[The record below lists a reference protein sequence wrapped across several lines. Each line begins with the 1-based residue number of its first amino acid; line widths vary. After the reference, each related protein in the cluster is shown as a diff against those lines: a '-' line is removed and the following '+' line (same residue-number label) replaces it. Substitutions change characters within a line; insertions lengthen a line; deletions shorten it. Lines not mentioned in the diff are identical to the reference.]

1 MSGQGTKHKEKH
13 VQLKHLTKSNSTN
26 FFILVFFFASLHE
39 EMETSQSFQYLMAES
54 GPADHAEGQGRDPR
68 RLPPHLSTAG
78 LLKTSLPFGITP
90 EGQSTVRH
98 LPHKA
103 AHRISELNL
112 FLYLRISGV
121 SLCGLVLVG
130 FTLTTEPFRV
140 GSCLMASGLIP
151 SQENPTETQDT

>member
-1 MSGQGTKHKEKH
+1 MCVPAGFLQGQGTGTD
-13 VQLKHLTKSNSTN
+13 VRSLPSHLPMTPPKSPALPINDRSTLETKSER
-26 FFILVFFFASLHE
+26 V
-39 EMETSQSFQYLMAES
+39 
-54 GPADHAEGQGRDPR
+54 RV
-68 RLPPHLSTAG
+68 
-78 LLKTSLPFGITP
+78 
-90 EGQSTVRH
+90 TVRY

-140 GSCLMASGLIP
+140 GSCLMASDLIP
-151 SQENPTETQDT
+151 SQENPTETQDTGIILCLHGHWACSLPRYASSRYSSHNQLWA